1 LIEQRQGAGSFV
13 RSAAPKLEQSLS
25 SLVSFTENMSV
36 RGMTSTSTVLSRGI
50 FTPSPQ
56 EILALGLSSRDRV
69 TRIKRLRQT
78 DDAPMAVELSSLPQD
93 ILPRPDDVET
103 SLYAVL
109 RKNGCAPTRAIQRVT
124 AINLERSEAELLKLP
139 EGSAVLKIERTG
151 YLATGRPI
159 EFTSGL
165 YRSDTY
171 DFVSELR

>member
-1 LIEQRQGAGSFV
+1 
-13 RSAAPKLEQSLS
+13 
-25 SLVSFTENMSV
+25 M
-36 RGMTSTSTVLSRGI
+36 
-50 FTPSPQ
+50 
-56 EILALGLSSRDRV
+56 
-69 TRIKRLRQT
+69 
-78 DDAPMAVELSSLPQD
+78 
-93 ILPRPDDVET
+93 
-103 SLYAVL
+103 L